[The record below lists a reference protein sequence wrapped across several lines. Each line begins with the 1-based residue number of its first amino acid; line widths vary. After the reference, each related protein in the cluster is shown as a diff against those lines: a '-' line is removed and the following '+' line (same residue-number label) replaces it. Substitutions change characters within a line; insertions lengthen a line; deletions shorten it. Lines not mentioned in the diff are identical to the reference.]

1 MTTTTLNQ
9 LIKLEHMLLDNSVRT
24 SKQKLDELL
33 HDDLIEIG
41 QSGIYYT
48 KNDVLDLL
56 PNLPNLIF
64 KAKNFK
70 YIELNNDKYLL
81 VYLLETSQKGSSEK
95 ILHIDLRFGLKIITN
110 GKCYF
115 IKQPQQKKKY
125 N

>member
-1 MTTTTLNQ
+1 
-9 LIKLEHMLLDNSVRT
+9 MLLDHSVRT

-115 IKQPQQKKKY
+115 IRQPHQKKKY